1 MGTVVLQ
8 GIDLSAARSNM
19 TLYTNGT
26 NMYIYETIHNANR
39 NAIEWDQI
47 SDNDDIWL
55 SGTYSVQ

>member
-8 GIDLSAARSNM
+8 GIDLSSARSNM

-47 SDNDDIWL
+47 ADNDDIWL